1 MKKTNKLVS
10 LCGCLLLTV
19 FSVQAQKVTKDYQRP
34 SLHMVLLTTD
44 EPSAPEEFMEHVS
57 ASWQTY
63 MLPAMFNEF
72 EIPFKEATAG
82 NPKGSM
88 MQLITEYGSRLG
100 SLSIDELKS
109 LSENL
114 SGKKY
119 NEELKQYV
127 DGLSN
132 EIAHQLIAKW
142 WSLQEDGAY
151 SDELIFKLACYGA
164 TQNQANAAG
173 QTNIGAQRELYNEL
187 MEPTMANTYVAFSK
201 LNFYQNE
208 PIARFAKDVAVTLA
222 GLTAAAAGPMG
233 AAGLMAAEKAAEAVY
248 EKTKD
253 GFSAYTTTLLYKLK
267 WNEAEAEK
275 FFACFDGQKLDMQKF
290 NATPF
295 ELEYMGVNKCSTVV
309 LANKDNLDAK
319 SMVEK
324 TMHKNIHKQLV
335 LLQNNYE
342 EFKPMMPIMDVVDKV
357 MLVDMGTKESIT
369 EKDVFDVY
377 EPYVNEKGIL
387 KYKKVGVTKPI
398 KGGIWDNE
406 DIDNALNADN
416 NENAL
421 QGTQFKAV
429 KNANNGML
437 VKKQKAKK

>member
-1 MKKTNKLVS
+1 MKKNKLV
-10 LCGCLLLTV
+10 LLFGCLLLTV
-19 FSVQAQKVTKDYQRP
+19 FSVQAQKVTKEYQRP

-57 ASWQTY
+57 ASWQSY
-63 MLPAMFNEF
+63 LLPTMFNNF
-72 EIPFKEATAG
+72 EIPFKEAKAG
-82 NPKGSM
+82 APKGSM

-100 SLSIDELKS
+100 SLSIDELKE

-119 NEELKQYV
+119 NEELKKYV

-132 EIAHQLIAKW
+132 EVAHQLIAKW
-142 WSLQEDGAY
+142 WGLQEDGSY
-151 SDELIFKLACYGA
+151 SDELIFRLACYSA

-187 MEPTMANTYVAFSK
+187 MEPTMANTYVSFSK

-267 WNEAEAEK
+267 WNEEEAEK
-275 FFACFDGQKLDMQKF
+275 FFACFNGRKVDMQKF

-295 ELEYMGVNKCSTVV
+295 EMEYMGVNKCSTVV
-309 LANKDNLDAK
+309 LANKGNLDSK

-324 TMHKNIHKQLV
+324 TMHRNIYKQLF
-335 LLQNNYE
+335 LLQNSYE
-342 EFKPMMPIMDVVDKV
+342 EFKPMMPIMEVADKY
-357 MLVDMGTKESIT
+357 MIADMGTKESIT

-377 EPYVNEKGIL
+377 EPYMNERGVL
-387 KYKKVGVTKPI
+387 KYRKVGVTKPI

-406 DIDNALNADN
+406 NVDNALNADN
-416 NENAL
+416 GEAAP
-421 QGTQFKAV
+421 QGTQFKLV
-429 KNANNGML
+429 KKADNSML
-437 VKKQKAKK
+437 LKKQKAKK

>member
-1 MKKTNKLVS
+1 MKTNKLV
-10 LCGCLLLTV
+10 LLFGCLLLTV
-19 FSVQAQKVTKDYQRP
+19 FSVQAQKVTKEYQRP

-57 ASWQTY
+57 ASWQSY
-63 MLPAMFNEF
+63 LLPTMFNNF
-72 EIPFKEATAG
+72 EIPFKEAKAG
-82 NPKGSM
+82 APKGSM

-100 SLSIDELKS
+100 SLSIEELKE

-119 NEELKQYV
+119 NEELKKYV

-132 EIAHQLIAKW
+132 EMAHQLIAKW
-142 WSLQEDGAY
+142 WGLQEDGSY
-151 SDELIFKLACYGA
+151 SDELIFRLACYSA

-187 MEPTMANTYVAFSK
+187 MEPTMANTYVSFSK

-267 WNEAEAEK
+267 WNEEEAEK
-275 FFACFDGQKLDMQKF
+275 FFACFNGQKVDMQKF

-295 ELEYMGVNKCSTVV
+295 EMEYMGVNKCSTVV
-309 LANKDNLDAK
+309 LANKGNLDSK

-324 TMHKNIHKQLV
+324 TMHRNIYKQLF
-335 LLQNNYE
+335 LLQNSYE
-342 EFKPMMPIMDVVDKV
+342 EFKPMMPIMEVADKY
-357 MLVDMGTKESIT
+357 MIADMGTKESIT

-377 EPYVNEKGIL
+377 EPYMNERGVL
-387 KYKKVGVTKPI
+387 KYRKVGVTKPI

-406 DIDNALNADN
+406 NVDNALNTDN
-416 NENAL
+416 GEAAP
-421 QGTQFKAV
+421 QGTQFKLV
-429 KNANNGML
+429 KKADNSML
-437 VKKQKAKK
+437 LKKQKAKK

>member
-1 MKKTNKLVS
+1 MKKNKLV
-10 LCGCLLLTV
+10 LLFGCLLLTV
-19 FSVQAQKVTKDYQRP
+19 FSVQAQKVTKEYQRP

-57 ASWQTY
+57 ASWQSY
-63 MLPAMFNEF
+63 LLPTMFNNF
-72 EIPFKEATAG
+72 EIPFKEAKAG
-82 NPKGSM
+82 APKGSM

-100 SLSIDELKS
+100 SLSISELKE

-119 NEELKQYV
+119 NEELKKYV

-132 EIAHQLIAKW
+132 EVAHQLIAKW
-142 WSLQEDGAY
+142 WGLQEDGSY
-151 SDELIFKLACYGA
+151 SDELIFRLACYSA

-187 MEPTMANTYVAFSK
+187 MEPTMANTYVSFSK

-267 WNEAEAEK
+267 WNEEEAEK
-275 FFACFDGQKLDMQKF
+275 FFACFNGRKVDMQKF

-295 ELEYMGVNKCSTVV
+295 EMEYMGVNKCSTVV
-309 LANKDNLDAK
+309 LANKGNLDSKA
-319 SMVEK
+319 MVEK
-324 TMHKNIHKQLV
+324 TMHRNIYKQLF
-335 LLQNNYE
+335 LLQNSYE
-342 EFKPMMPIMDVVDKV
+342 EFKPMMPIMEVADKY
-357 MLVDMGTKESIT
+357 MIADMGTKESIT

-377 EPYVNEKGIL
+377 EPYMNERGVL
-387 KYKKVGVTKPI
+387 KYRKVGVTKPI

-406 DIDNALNADN
+406 NVDNALNADN
-416 NENAL
+416 GEAAP
-421 QGTQFKAV
+421 QGTQFKLV
-429 KNANNGML
+429 KKADNSML
-437 VKKQKAKK
+437 LKKQKAKK

>member
-1 MKKTNKLVS
+1 MKNTKKLVG
-10 LCGCLLLTV
+10 LCACLLLTV

-72 EIPFKEATAG
+72 EIHFKEAKAG

-142 WSLQEDGAY
+142 WGLQEDGAY

-187 MEPTMANTYVAFSK
+187 MEPTMANTYVSFSK

-208 PIARFAKDVAVTLA
+208 PIARFAKEVAVTLA

-233 AAGLMAAEKAAEAVY
+233 AAGLVAAEKAAEAV
-248 EKTKD
+248 
-253 GFSAYTTTLLYKLK
+253 
-267 WNEAEAEK
+267 
-275 FFACFDGQKLDMQKF
+275 
-290 NATPF
+290 
-295 ELEYMGVNKCSTVV
+295 
-309 LANKDNLDAK
+309 
-319 SMVEK
+319 
-324 TMHKNIHKQLV
+324 
-335 LLQNNYE
+335 
-342 EFKPMMPIMDVVDKV
+342 
-357 MLVDMGTKESIT
+357 
-369 EKDVFDVY
+369 
-377 EPYVNEKGIL
+377 
-387 KYKKVGVTKPI
+387 
-398 KGGIWDNE
+398 
-406 DIDNALNADN
+406 
-416 NENAL
+416 
-421 QGTQFKAV
+421 
-429 KNANNGML
+429 
-437 VKKQKAKK
+437 